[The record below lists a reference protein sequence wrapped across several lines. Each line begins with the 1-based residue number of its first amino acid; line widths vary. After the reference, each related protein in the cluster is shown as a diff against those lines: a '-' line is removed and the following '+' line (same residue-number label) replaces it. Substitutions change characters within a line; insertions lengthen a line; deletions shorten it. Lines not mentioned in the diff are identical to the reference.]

1 MGKQFFE
8 VFPKL
13 KLDQKNQDLFEQT
26 EIEKVTTTKSR
37 ELIRVT
43 FLSRHLIQKE
53 NVLKVENEIKKQF
66 FQDYTVRVKLYER
79 FQLSG
84 QYTPEKLMELYR
96 DSILLELKNYSPVE
110 YNIFKGADISYPD
123 EGEIHL
129 TIDDTVPAR
138 SREDELIRILQK
150 ILNERCGFAV
160 HITAA
165 YKAKKSGK
173 YKEEDEL
180 QIARQVAEITAR
192 VYGSK
197 DGLSKG
203 DM

>member
-84 QYTPEKLMELYR
+84 QYTPEK
-96 DSILLELKNYSPVE
+96 PV
-110 YNIFKGADISYPD
+110 SYT
-123 EGEIHL
+123 HL
-129 TIDDTVPAR
+129 TLPTN
-138 SREDELIRILQK
+138 RE
-150 ILNERCGFAV
+150 V
-160 HITAA
+160 
-165 YKAKKSGK
+165 
-173 YKEEDEL
+173 
-180 QIARQVAEITAR
+180 
-192 VYGSK
+192 
-197 DGLSKG
+197 
-203 DM
+203 

>member
-84 QYTPEKLMELYR
+84 Q
-96 DSILLELKNYSPVE
+96 
-110 YNIFKGADISYPD
+110 
-123 EGEIHL
+123 
-129 TIDDTVPAR
+129 
-138 SREDELIRILQK
+138 
-150 ILNERCGFAV
+150 
-160 HITAA
+160 
-165 YKAKKSGK
+165 
-173 YKEEDEL
+173 
-180 QIARQVAEITAR
+180 
-192 VYGSK
+192 
-197 DGLSKG
+197 
-203 DM
+203 

>member
-123 EGEIHL
+123 EGDPSDH
-129 TIDDTVPAR
+129 
-138 SREDELIRILQK
+138 
-150 ILNERCGFAV
+150 
-160 HITAA
+160 
-165 YKAKKSGK
+165 
-173 YKEEDEL
+173 
-180 QIARQVAEITAR
+180 
-192 VYGSK
+192 
-197 DGLSKG
+197 
-203 DM
+203 